1 MARKRHYPPSR
12 LRYDQSH
19 PTISVRVDR
28 ELFDRL
34 QDLKGHSGKS
44 IGDILREALGV
55 QAPATKKAYDR
66 GYKKGTAD
74 AERRYR
80 IQVPCKVCR
89 GLIPITSRNGK
100 ETAARLLH
108 EAGWGHL
115 RCRG

>member
-55 QAPATKKAYDR
+55 QAPATRKAYDR
-66 GYKKGTAD
+66 GYKKGTLD
-74 AERRYR
+74 AEGWYR
-80 IQVPCKVCR
+80 VQYSCTVCG
-89 GLIPITSRNGK
+89 GLVALTSPQGK
-100 ETAARLLH
+100 EIAARSMQ
-108 EAGWGHL
+108 EAGGAHL
-115 RCRG
+115 RCID